1 MRQAITFGG
10 LLNEEEF
17 LKIVKASRE
26 YTSNHLNKYIIG
38 VYLNLVN
45 RFVANL
51 YVGKFKLNSAIKD
64 ELEKIQV
71 FIKTLLP
78 NDYSVVYQKISITMG
93 INTVLKNKEA
103 EDENKLLREVL
114 TLAKPNISW
123 I

>member
-26 YTSNHLNKYIIG
+26 YTSNHQNKYIIG